1 MIPLYV
7 AIYNNDSL
15 KITPQEMENFFKK
28 ERFKYEEI
36 RMFLSRWDYRV
47 EMIFES
53 KQNRTIAI
61 DEVKKLKN

>member
-36 RMFLSRWDYRV
+36 RMFLIRWDYRV